1 MARSD
6 LIEACT
12 RAGIA
17 PAYHD
22 ALGVWREVPD
32 ATLERLLQALGAPTQ
47 STTADVAAPPCYRP
61 EWMMRGE
68 RAWGVAV
75 QLYSLRS
82 ERNWGIG
89 DFGDLRRLI
98 ELVAAAG
105 GDVIALNP
113 LHALFAAEPRR
124 ISPYAPASREFLNVL
139 YIDVAAMQAYRGAAA
154 ARETVDT
161 PEFQETLAGL
171 RRGELVDHAAVSAR
185 KEVAFRA
192 IFGEFERVRAG
203 DPEAPLAH
211 DFDRYLRER
220 GQPLLN
226 FATYQTLSAAAGYGT
241 DWRRW
246 PEGYR
251 NPGTPDVAAFQQQH
265 AGEIRYH
272 QFLQWEAEA
281 QLAGCAGLARE
292 AGMRLGLCIDL
303 AVGAEMASGE
313 GWAEQGR
320 LIAGFHVGAPPDA
333 WNESGQDWGLAAAN
347 PLRIPQDGAA
357 AFRRMLRAN
366 MRHAGALRID
376 HVLGL
381 SRLFLVPAG
390 GRCEDGAYLRFPLE
404 ALYAALAAESKDN
417 DCLIIGED
425 LGTVPEGF
433 RERMSA
439 QGILAYRLLIF
450 GTDGEGRFLLPEAYS
465 ADALAAFS
473 THDLPTFR
481 GYMEGRDLATR
492 AALGLYPDDGARAR
506 AAAARE
512 TERQRLIDALRQID
526 PAAASSSEAL
536 LAAAYQFLA
545 RTHCRLFLAQM
556 EDLAGDVDQPNL
568 PGTADEYPNWR
579 RKLSRDLEE
588 IFAGE
593 GLAELLRR
601 VRAERPR
608 ADASAS

>member
-1 MARSD
+1 MTRPD
-6 LIEACT
+6 LLEACA

-22 ALGVWREVPD
+22 AFGVWREVPD
-32 ATLERLLQALGAPTQ
+32 RTLERLLQALGASAE
-47 STTADVAAPPCYRP
+47 STAADIAAPPCYRP
-61 EWMMRGE
+61 EWMVRGE

-82 ERNWGIG
+82 RRNWGMG

-98 ELVAAAG
+98 ELVAAGG

-139 YIDVAAMQAYRGAAA
+139 YIDVPAMQAYGAAPA
-154 ARETVDT
+154 AREIVEA
-161 PEFQETLAGL
+161 PEFQEALAAL
-171 RRGELVDHAAVSAR
+171 RRGEFVDHLAVAAR
-185 KEVAFRA
+185 KEMVFRA
-192 IFGEFERVRAG
+192 IFDEFERGCAA
-203 DPEAPLAH
+203 DPEAPLARE
-211 DFDRYLRER
+211 FELYLHER
-220 GQPLLN
+220 GPALLN
-226 FATYQTLSAAAGYGT
+226 FATYQALSAMAGYGT
-241 DWRRW
+241 DWRVW

-251 NPGTPDVAAFQQQH
+251 DPGTSDVAAFQQQNV
-265 AGEIRYH
+265 GEVRYH

-281 QLAGCAGLARE
+281 QLAGCAAAARE

-333 WNESGQDWGLAAAN
+333 WNENGQDWGLAAAN
-347 PLRIPQDGAA
+347 PLAIPQDGAA

-376 HVLGL
+376 HILGL

-390 GRCEDGAYLRFPLE
+390 GRCSDGAYLRFPQE
-404 ALYAALAAESKDN
+404 ALYAALAAESTDN
-417 DCLIIGED
+417 RCLIVGED

-450 GTDGEGRFLLPEAYS
+450 GTDGEGRFLPPEAYP
-465 ADALAAFS
+465 AEALAAFS

-492 AALGLYPDDGARAR
+492 AALGLYPDDDARAR

-512 TERQRLIDALRQID
+512 AERQRLIDALRQID
-526 PAAASSSEAL
+526 PAATSSVESL
-536 LAAAYQFLA
+536 LAAVYQFLA
-545 RTHCRLFLAQM
+545 RTQCRLFLAQM
-556 EDLAGDVDQPNL
+556 EDLAGEADQPNL

-601 VRAERPR
+601 IRAERPR
-608 ADASAS
+608 ADASA